1 MADWEP
7 LSDYGDKVVGRPGM
21 FGTLHRFKVPG
32 GYIYKASEMFMAEPQ
47 MGPDGLRTGGLLASA
62 IGIGLTFVP
71 DPK

>member
-1 MADWEP
+1 MADWEL
-7 LSDYGDKVVGRPGM
+7 LSDYGDKVVGKPGL
-21 FGTLHRFKVPG
+21 FGTLQRFKVPG
-32 GYIYKASEMFMAEPQ
+32 GYIYKASETFMAEPA